1 MSITLLTIV
10 YLAHLIHGINLLP
23 CTEQPTLADMQLAD
37 DIIQDA
43 FPPGYSLV
51 QVEPMVSTGRNPN
64 RWIVFCTRNNK
75 HSSCG
80 CQYISHAK
88 AEFKRLCPQ
97 GSDISFV
104 HVNNNPNR
112 QRVCV
117 EFLVNCL
124 CRKVVQRRRRRNF
137 GRCNVLGYSTEHS
150 ICYRKG
156 RSLLIHFIF

>member
-64 RWIVFCTRNNK
+64 RWIAFFTRNDN

-112 QRVCV
+112 QRVCRISSELFMSKCSATSAEE
-117 EFLVNCL
+117 EFWTMQC
-124 CRKVVQRRRRRNF
+124 F
-137 GRCNVLGYSTEHS
+137 GLFY
-150 ICYRKG
+150 
-156 RSLLIHFIF
+156 